1 MNTPKFN
8 ELLENFLSRLE
19 EKKLSNVS
27 YVFNDIK
34 AGQLDGNERERRV
47 WEIGF
52 KEGEGLPGGE
62 LLDLLSDRTGLKVSA
77 VLRILDNLETQ
88 GVVETSEQGSAEK
101 DLEDIE
107 SSDDEEELP
116 HPDYEEGENPF
127 DVDDQDKYYESVETL
142 EEAKK
147 QKVNPWAVAK
157 AMAKK
162 KGYGPKKEEKIV
174 KAIKRSLKK

>member
-8 ELLENFLSRLE
+8 ELFETFLCTLE
-19 EKKLSNVS
+19 EKKLSNVN
-27 YVFNDIK
+27 YIFNDIK
-34 AGQLDGNERERRV
+34 SGQLDRNERERRV

-52 KEGEGLPGGE
+52 KEGEGLSSGE

-77 VLRILDNLETQ
+77 ILRILDSLENQ
-88 GVVETSEQGSAEK
+88 GVVESSEGESAEK

-107 SSDDEEELP
+107 TSDDEELP

-127 DVDDQDKYYESVETL
+127 DTGDDQGEYYESVETL

-147 QKVNPWAVAK
+147 QKANPWAIAK
-157 AMAKK
+157 SMAKK
-162 KGYGPKKEEKIV
+162 KGYGTKKEEKIV
-174 KAIKRSLKK
+174 KAIKRGLKK

>member
-8 ELLENFLSRLE
+8 ELLEKVLFNLQ
-19 EKKLSNVS
+19 EKKLTNVS
-27 YVFNDIK
+27 YTFNDIK
-34 AGQLDGNERERRV
+34 AGQLDNNERERRV

-52 KEGEGLPGGE
+52 KEGEGLSSGE
-62 LLDLLSDRTGLKVSA
+62 LLDLLTNRTGLKVSA
-77 VLRILDNLETQ
+77 ILRILDNLENQ
-88 GVVETSEQGSAEK
+88 GVVETSEGSSEK

-107 SSDDEEELP
+107 SSDDEELP

-127 DVDDQDKYYESVETL
+127 DIEDQDEYYESVETL

-147 QKVNPWAVAK
+147 QKTNPWAIAK

-174 KAIKRSLKK
+174 KAIKKSLKK

>member
-8 ELLENFLSRLE
+8 EIFENVLSTLE

-52 KEGEGLPGGE
+52 KEGEGLSGGE

-88 GVVETSEQGSAEK
+88 GVVETSEGSSEG

-107 SSDDEEELP
+107 SSDDEELP

-127 DVDDQDKYYESVETL
+127 DSDDQDEYYESVETL

-147 QKVNPWAVAK
+147 QKANPWAIAK

-162 KGYGPKKEEKIV
+162 KGYGKKKEEKIV
-174 KAIKRSLKK
+174 KAIKKSLKK

>member
-8 ELLENFLSRLE
+8 EIFENVLSTLQ
-19 EKKLSNVS
+19 EKKLSDVN
-27 YVFNDIK
+27 YTFNDIK

-52 KEGEGLPGGE
+52 KEGEGLSGGE

-77 VLRILDNLETQ
+77 VLRILDNLENQ
-88 GVVETSEQGSAEK
+88 GVVETSEGSSDK

-107 SSDDEEELP
+107 SSDDEDELP

-127 DVDDQDKYYESVETL
+127 DSDDQDEYYESVETL

-147 QKVNPWAVAK
+147 QKANPWAIAK

-162 KGYGPKKEEKIV
+162 KGYGAKKEEKIV
-174 KAIKRSLKK
+174 KAIKKGLKK